1 LNQQLNA
8 IAGVDDGV
16 FFMPDERE
24 GGVTRLMAFVVA
36 PGLSH
41 NAIAAALRDRVDA
54 VFLPRPLYL
63 VNSLPRNAV
72 GKLPRETLLQ
82 LAAACAASS
91 KIP

>member
-1 LNQQLNA
+1 MLERPPRVKDL
-8 IAGVDDGV
+8 
-16 FFMPDERE
+16 FFHYF
-24 GGVTRLMAFVVA
+24 TFASVA
-36 PGLSH
+36 L
-41 NAIAAALRDRVDA
+41 DR